1 MTSPST
7 SVHGALATAVAD
19 AVLLAPG
26 VAGLRSG
33 RFGEVATYLPGRRI
47 QGVRLRPDGVTVDVA
62 VLFGHSVFAVA
73 EAVRSVVREIVGE
86 LPVDVTVDDV
96 VPGTQ

>member
-1 MTSPST
+1 VTSPST
-7 SVHGALATAVAD
+7 SVHAARAAAVAD

-47 QGVRLRPDGVTVDVA
+47 LGVRLRPDGVTVDVA
-62 VLFGHSVFAVA
+62 VLFGHSVFVVA
-73 EAVRSVVREIVGE
+73 EAVRAVARDIVGD
-86 LPVDVTVDDV
+86 LPIDVTIDDV
-96 VPGTQ
+96 VTS